1 MEGDKANLVDEILYV
16 QKGPATMTEMSS
28 GDVARAL
35 QRTDVVL
42 LPFGA
47 LEAHGDHLP
56 LGTDSME
63 AREICRR
70 VALRLEEEG
79 CPVVIGPLV
88 PFGTSNFHMGYPG
101 TVSLKPETLIALS
114 RDVCLSLYQSGFRR
128 FVLIHGH
135 DGSLPCMMVAAQI
148 LVEETPDAEAI
159 VLNWLTPLSKVY
171 HTIQTSKASEG
182 HGGEG
187 ETSRLLVTHPELVHP
202 ERSAPFHVSSEEM
215 RRLQGPEHI
224 KTGGAIF
231 YSTRK
236 YPHEYV
242 GTPGL
247 AHPETGEK
255 GYAVIVDWIC
265 SVIQRD
271 LFNQAK

>member
-1 MEGDKANLVDEILYV
+1 MSSDINAGEILYV

-28 GDVARAL
+28 DDVAQAL
-35 QRTDVVL
+35 ARTDVVL

-47 LEAHGDHLP
+47 LEAHGAHLP

-70 VALRLEEEG
+70 VALQLEAEG
-79 CPVVIGPLV
+79 CPVVIGPV
-88 PFGTSNFHMGYPG
+88 IPFGTSNFHLGYPG

-114 RDVCLSLYQSGFRR
+114 RDICRSLYQSGFRR
-128 FVLIHGH
+128 FVFIHGH
-135 DGSLPCMMVAAQI
+135 DGSLPSMMVAAQI
-148 LVEETPDAEAI
+148 LVEETPDAEAM

-171 HTIQTSKASEG
+171 HTIQRSQASEG

-187 ETSRLLVTHPELVHP
+187 ETARLLVTHPELVHP
-202 ERSAPFHVSSEEM
+202 GRSAPFHVSREEM
-215 RRLQGPEHI
+215 RKLQGPEHI

-236 YPHEYV
+236 YPHDYI

-247 AHPETGEK
+247 AQPETGEK
-255 GYAVIVDWIC
+255 GYAVIVAWLS
-265 SVIQRD
+265 SVILRD
-271 LFNQAK
+271 VFGRAE